1 MEQVFYIWYRDV
13 IKFFRD
19 RSRLASSFMMP
30 FMFLILF
37 GSGMGGAIKSLMAG
51 ARTPAGMA
59 GFDFVKFMFPGIIG
73 MTVFNT
79 AIFSALSIV
88 QDREFGFMKEIMV
101 SPVPRLRIAL
111 GKTLGGATVALMQG
125 VLMFVFV
132 PFIGIKLNFDI
143 ILRII
148 PAIFLVAFT
157 ISSIGILVASRL
169 RSAQGFQMIIQLLV
183 FPMLFLSGAYFPL
196 NGMPGWMNVIVKLN
210 PLTYAVDLFK
220 KIILE
225 YDKMPEMLRQAMGL
239 NLKVGDHLVTMANE
253 VGFIALFGAVMI
265 VLAMWSFSTAEQ

>member
-1 MEQVFYIWYRDV
+1 MEQILYIWYRDV
-13 IKFFRD
+13 VKFFRD
-19 RSRLASSFMMP
+19 RTRLASSFVMP

-37 GSGMGGAIKSLMAG
+37 GNGMGGAIKSLMASG
-51 ARTPAGMA
+51 RVPAGLA

-101 SPVPRLRIAL
+101 SPVPRVHIVL
-111 GKTLGGATVALMQG
+111 GKTLGGATVALLQG
-125 VLMFVFV
+125 LLMFLFV
-132 PFIGIKLNFDI
+132 PFIGIKLNPGI
-143 ILRII
+143 VLRVI

-169 RSAQGFQMIIQLLV
+169 KTAQGFQMIIQLLV

-196 NGMPGWMNVIVKLN
+196 NGMPGWMNIIVKLN

-225 YDKMPEMLRQAMGL
+225 YDKMPEVLRQAMGL
-239 NLKVGDHLVTMANE
+239 NLQVGGHLVTAANE
-253 VGFIALFGAVMI
+253 AGFIALFGAVMI
-265 VLAMWSFSTAEQ
+265 VLAMWSFSTVEQ

>member
-19 RSRLASSFMMP
+19 RSRLAGSFMMP

-37 GSGMGGAIKSLMAG
+37 GSGMGGAIKSLMSG
-51 ARTPAGMA
+51 AQAPAEIA

-101 SPVPRLRIAL
+101 SPVPRVHIAL
-111 GKTLGGATVALMQG
+111 GKTLGGATVALIQG
-125 VLMFVFV
+125 LLMFVFV
-132 PFIGIKLNFDI
+132 PFIGIKLNPGI
-143 ILRII
+143 VLRII

-169 RSAQGFQMIIQLLV
+169 KSAQGFQMIVQLLV

-196 NGMPGWMNVIVKLN
+196 TGMPGWMNVIVKLN

-225 YDKMPEMLRQAMGL
+225 YNQMPEVLRQAMGL
-239 NLKVGDHLVTMANE
+239 NLRVGDHLVTMTNE
-253 VGFIALFGAVMI
+253 VSFIALFGMVMI
-265 VLAMWSFSTAEQ
+265 ILAMWSFSTAEQ

>member
-1 MEQVFYIWYRDV
+1 MEQILYIWYRDV
-13 IKFFRD
+13 VKFVRD
-19 RSRLASSFMMP
+19 RTRLASSFVMP

-37 GSGMGGAIKSLMAG
+37 GNGMGGAIKSLMASG
-51 ARTPAGMA
+51 RVPAGLA

-101 SPVPRLRIAL
+101 SPVPRVHIVL
-111 GKTLGGATVALMQG
+111 GKTLGGATVALLQG
-125 VLMFVFV
+125 LLMFLFV
-132 PFIGIKLNFDI
+132 PFIGIKLNPGI
-143 ILRII
+143 VLRVI

-169 RSAQGFQMIIQLLV
+169 KTAQGFQMIIQLLV

-196 NGMPGWMNVIVKLN
+196 NGMPGWMNIIVKLN

-225 YDKMPEMLRQAMGL
+225 YDKMPEVLRQAMGL
-239 NLKVGDHLVTMANE
+239 NLQVGGHLVTAANE
-253 VGFIALFGAVMI
+253 AGFIALFGAVMI
-265 VLAMWSFSTAEQ
+265 VLAMWSFSTVEQ

>member
-1 MEQVFYIWYRDV
+1 MEQVFYIWRRDV

-19 RSRLASSFMMP
+19 RSRLISSFVMP

-51 ARTPAGMA
+51 ARAPAGLA

-79 AIFSALSIV
+79 SIFSALSIV

-101 SPVPRLRIAL
+101 SPVPRVHIAL

-125 VLMFVFV
+125 VLMFIFV
-132 PFIGIKLNFDI
+132 PFIGLDLNLGI
-143 ILRII
+143 VLRII

-157 ISSIGILVASRL
+157 ISSIGILIASRL
-169 RSAQGFQMIIQLLV
+169 KSAQGFQVIVQLLV

-225 YDKMPEMLRQAMGL
+225 YHKMPEMLRQAMGL
-239 NLKVGDHLVTMANE
+239 NLKVGDHLVSMTNE
-253 VGFIALFGAVMI
+253 IGFITLFGIIMI
-265 VLAMWSFSTAEQ
+265 TLAMWSFITAEQ

>member
-1 MEQVFYIWYRDV
+1 
-13 IKFFRD
+13 
-19 RSRLASSFMMP
+19 MP
-30 FMFLILF
+30 FMFLVLF

-51 ARTPAGMA
+51 AQAPAGLA
-59 GFDFVKFMFPGIIG
+59 DFDFVVFMFPGIIG

-101 SPVPRLRIAL
+101 SPVPRIYIAL
-111 GKTLGGATVALMQG
+111 GKTLGGATVALLQG
-125 VLMFVFV
+125 LLMFVFV
-132 PFIGIKLNFDI
+132 PFIGIKLNLGI
-143 ILRII
+143 IMRIV

-157 ISSIGILVASRL
+157 VSAIGILVASRL
-169 RSAQGFQMIIQLLV
+169 KSAQGFQMIVQLMV
-183 FPMLFLSGAYFPL
+183 FPMLFLSGAFFPL
-196 NGMPGWMNVIVKLN
+196 SGMPGWMNIIVKLN

-225 YDKMPEMLRQAMGL
+225 YDKMPELLRQSMGL

-253 VGFIALFGAVMI
+253 IGFIAIFGAVMI
-265 VLAMWSFSTAEQ
+265 ALAMWSFNTAEQ

>member
-1 MEQVFYIWYRDV
+1 MEQVLYIWYRDV

-19 RSRLASSFMMP
+19 RSRLISSLVMP
-30 FMFLILF
+30 FMFLVLF

-51 ARTPAGMA
+51 AQAPAGLA
-59 GFDFVKFMFPGIIG
+59 DFDFVVFMFPGIIG

-101 SPVPRLRIAL
+101 SPVPRIYIAL
-111 GKTLGGATVALMQG
+111 GKTLGGATVALLQG
-125 VLMFVFV
+125 LLMFVFV
-132 PFIGIKLNFDI
+132 PFIGIKLNLGI
-143 ILRII
+143 IMRIV

-157 ISSIGILVASRL
+157 VSAIGILVASRL
-169 RSAQGFQMIIQLLV
+169 KSAQGFQMIVQLMV
-183 FPMLFLSGAYFPL
+183 FPMLFLSGAFFPL
-196 NGMPGWMNVIVKLN
+196 SGMPGWMNIIVKLN

-225 YDKMPEMLRQAMGL
+225 YDKMPELLRQSMGL

-253 VGFIALFGAVMI
+253 IGFIAIFGAVMI
-265 VLAMWSFSTAEQ
+265 ALAMWSFNTAEQ